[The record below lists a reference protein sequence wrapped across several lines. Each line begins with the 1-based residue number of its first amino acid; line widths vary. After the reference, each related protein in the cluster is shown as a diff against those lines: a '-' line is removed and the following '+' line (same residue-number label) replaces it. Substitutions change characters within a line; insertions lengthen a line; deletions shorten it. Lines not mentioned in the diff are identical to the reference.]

1 MRRIALAALLA
12 GATIG
17 VVTGLATAAKPSP
30 GSWNGK
36 HTHFSV
42 NAAMTRITG
51 WSSKC
56 TGVPLPLKI
65 KVHSNGT
72 FSYKRKKSLMG
83 GPLLTEQVH
92 GRFVSA
98 TKARGTASY
107 GRCHE
112 TFTAK
117 AAAPATNSTPTDTQP
132 TDTQPT
138 ESVPTDTTSP
148 Y

>member
-1 MRRIALAALLA
+1 MRRIALAALVA
-12 GATIG
+12 GALIGTIA
-17 VVTGLATAAKPSP
+17 GLSSAARPTS

-36 HTHFSV
+36 HAHFTV

-56 TGVPLPLKI
+56 TGFPLPLKMKI
-65 KVHSNGT
+65 KSNGA

-83 GPLLTEQVH
+83 GPLLTEQVR

-98 TKARGTASY
+98 TKATGSASY

-112 TFTAK
+112 KFTAK
-117 AAAPATNSTPTDTQP
+117 TTAPPQTTSTETQ
-132 TDTQPT
+132 T
-138 ESVPTDTTSP
+138 SMPTDTTSP